1 MLTRGYAPGSS
12 APVAVRPAFPALRR
26 KREAQSSLAA
36 DTDSIEH
43 DMPPETVMNRLAHTA
58 QRLNDSLFVLVLAAA
73 AASAGLLAFAAASEP
88 APVLASAPLQVQLE
102 RVVVSAKREP
112 VQNAGAACVELPR
125 VVVSA
130 RRPAELARA
139 AAIDP
144 NS

>member
-1 MLTRGYAPGSS
+1 
-12 APVAVRPAFPALRR
+12 
-26 KREAQSSLAA
+26 
-36 DTDSIEH
+36 
-43 DMPPETVMNRLAHTA
+43 MNRLAHTA

-88 APVLASAPLQVQLE
+88 APVLAAAPQQVQLE
-102 RVVVSAKREP
+102 RVVVTDKREP
-112 VQNAGAACVELPR
+112 VQSAGATACVELPR

>member
-1 MLTRGYAPGSS
+1 
-12 APVAVRPAFPALRR
+12 
-26 KREAQSSLAA
+26 
-36 DTDSIEH
+36 
-43 DMPPETVMNRLAHTA
+43 
-58 QRLNDSLFVLVLAAA
+58 
-73 AASAGLLAFAAASEP
+73 
-88 APVLASAPLQVQLE
+88 
-102 RVVVSAKREP
+102 